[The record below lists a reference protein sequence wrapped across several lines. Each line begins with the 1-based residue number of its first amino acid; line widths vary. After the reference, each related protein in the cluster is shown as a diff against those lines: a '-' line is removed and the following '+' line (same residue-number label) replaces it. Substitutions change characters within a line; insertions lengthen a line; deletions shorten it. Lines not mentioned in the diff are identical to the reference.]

1 MSVAKPR
8 NRLVYFRV
16 SEEEF
21 QKLAGMCHGSDGA
34 RSISDLARSAVNR
47 MIADQNREQTFST
60 VDHKLDT
67 LQNQVQTL
75 TELLTRNPQLRE
87 SNVTETANGRPPDW
101 HSVAAAGGG
110 SRE

>member
-21 QKLAGMCHGSDGA
+21 QKLASMCHGTDGT

-47 MIADQNREQTFST
+47 MIADKGSERAMNGFDQKLESLQTQ
-60 VDHKLDT
+60 
-67 LQNQVQTL
+67 LQIL
-75 TELLTRNPQLRE
+75 TELLTRNQRLRDLITSE
-87 SNVTETANGRPPDW
+87 PSSGMSEAAAANGLGAD
-101 HSVAAAGGG
+101 
-110 SRE
+110 